1 MWRGFRLAPLLPQK
15 DAMSTL
21 TVIGFDGSAVL
32 VERSDGRRYPIPFI
46 YADAALM
53 QDAIDAMRAQQQIQR
68 VHIADQAQAAV
79 DAEFAQFRHASQ
91 D

>member
-1 MWRGFRLAPLLPQK
+1 MGGA
-15 DAMSTL
+15 
-21 TVIGFDGSAVL
+21 I
-32 VERSDGRRYPIPFI
+32 RSRFI

-79 DAEFAQFRHASQ
+79 DAAFAQLRDGRTQ
-91 D
+91 NQ